1 MSQPSASLRPTA
13 PRPRPTRP
21 RRLARVLLGAAV
33 VALIALPAR
42 SVSLVADLSSY
53 LVAITTGFSGEDVLF
68 FGAVD
73 GPGDIVVVL
82 RGPDGEQQVLRK
94 SRVAGIWMN
103 TARMTFEQVPSF
115 YAVAATRPIAEIADQ
130 TVLRSL
136 EIGLPNLK
144 LALPAALASSNIAE
158 QWRAAL
164 IRNKQDEGLF
174 AHELAKV
181 TLRDDR
187 LFRTS
192 FYLPPNVPVGY
203 YQAQVYLF
211 RGGQAVSAQTIPL
224 SVSKV
229 GLEADVYLFAHTRP
243 SIYGLV
249 AVAFALLAGWVAH
262 AAFRRN

>member
-1 MSQPSASLRPTA
+1 MTQRPMARHLR
-13 PRPRPTRP
+13 RPLPH
-21 RRLARVLLGAAV
+21 RLSRLLLGVAV

-42 SVSLVADLSSY
+42 SASLIVDLSNY
-53 LVAITTGFSGEDVLF
+53 LVAITTGFSGKDVLF

-73 GPGDIVVVL
+73 GPGDVIVVL

-115 YAVAATRPIAEIADQ
+115 YAVASTRPIEEIAGQ
-130 TVLRSL
+130 AVLRSL
-136 EIGLPNLK
+136 EIGLDNLK
-144 LALPAALASSNIAE
+144 LPLPAALASQNVAE

-181 TLRDDR
+181 TIRDDR

-192 FYLPPNVPVGY
+192 FYLPPNVPVGF

-211 RGGQAVSAQTIPL
+211 RNGQAVSAQTIPL

-229 GLEADVYLFAHTRP
+229 GLEADVYLFAHARP
-243 SIYGLV
+243 SLYGLV
-249 AVAFALLAGWVAH
+249 AVTFALLAGWIAH

>member
-1 MSQPSASLRPTA
+1 MTLRLRGKLLSL
-13 PRPRPTRP
+13 
-21 RRLARVLLGAAV
+21 VLGVVAAAAV
-33 VALIALPAR
+33 ALPAR
-42 SVSLVADLSSY
+42 PVGLVADLSSY
-53 LVAITTGFSGEDVLF
+53 LVAITTGFAGEDVLF

-73 GPGDIVVVL
+73 GPGDVVVVL

-115 YAVAATRPIAEIADQ
+115 YAVASTRPIEEIADQ

-136 EIGLPNLK
+136 EIGLGNLK
-144 LALPAALASSNIAE
+144 LALPAGLASPNIAE

-164 IRNKQDEGLF
+164 IRNKQAQGLF
-174 AHELAKV
+174 ARELAKV
-181 TLRDDR
+181 TLRDNQ

-192 FYLPPNVPVGY
+192 FYLPPTVPVGY

-229 GLEADVYLFAHTRP
+229 GLEADVFLFAHQRP
-243 SIYGLV
+243 SLYGLV
-249 AVAFALLAGWVAH
+249 AVILALLAGWIAH